1 LLVFEKNVSLQKNVA
16 MTKFYPLKVKKI
28 NPETNDCVSLTFEV
42 PSEWAAF
49 FQFTQGQY
57 LTLRTNIDGT
67 EVRRSYSIC
76 SAVGEGLSVAV
87 KKIEGGLFSTF
98 ANTVLRVGDTLD
110 VMPPMGRFFTP
121 LTPSQ
126 SKHYVAFASGSGI
139 TPVFSILKSVL
150 LTEPNSRFTLFYGN
164 KNAKSVIFREAIEG
178 LKNKYME
185 RLRVYHVLS
194 REFQEAELFNGR
206 LDADKCAAFFTQI
219 VDVQSVDEIFL
230 CGPEDMILGIKSQ
243 LMMIGMAAE
252 KIHFELF
259 TTQSAKKT
267 NHVDNNKN
275 VNTLKMSQVE
285 VKLDG
290 KIFAFPLAQSGENIL
305 DAAMNEGADLP
316 YACKGGVCCTC
327 KCKVTEGEVFMDINY
342 GLEPDEIEAGYV
354 LSCQAHPRS
363 EKVVVDFDV

>member
-1 LLVFEKNVSLQKNVA
+1 MLVFEKSVSLQKNVA

-28 NPETNDCVSLTFEV
+28 NHETTDCVSVTFDV
-42 PSEWAAF
+42 PFDKAAF
-49 FQFTQGQY
+49 FQFIQGQY
-57 LTLRTNIDGT
+57 LTLRTYLDGV

-76 SAVGEGLSVAV
+76 SAVGENLSVAV

-98 ANTVLRVGDTLD
+98 ANTILRVGDTLD

-121 LTPSQ
+121 LNPSQ

-139 TPVFSILKSVL
+139 TPIFSILKSVL
-150 LTEPNSRFTLFYGN
+150 LTESDSHFTLFYGN

-206 LDADKCAAFFTQI
+206 LDADKCATFFAQI
-219 VDVQSVDEIFL
+219 IDSKTVDEVFL
-230 CGPEDMILGIKSQ
+230 CGPEEMILGIKSQ
-243 LMMIGMAAE
+243 LLAIGIDA
-252 KIHFELF
+252 KKVHFELF
-259 TTQSAKKT
+259 TSHSSKKI
-267 NHVDNNKN
+267 NNVDNNKN

-290 KIFAFPLAQSGENIL
+290 KVFSFPLAQLGDNIL

-327 KCKVTEGEVFMDINY
+327 KCKVIEGEVSMDINY

-363 EKVVVDFDV
+363 EKVVVDFDA